1 MIKLENLTLSVENN
15 LTIFKNANIEIP
27 KNKITVLVGLNGV
40 GKTTLLKII
49 AGILKPQNGKVIK
62 KSKELFYL
70 PQRIK
75 YPKGITLFEYIESSF
90 YKKNWKW
97 FLNSEEKQKI
107 EETLELLELSDKK
120 DTFIEN
126 LSSGE
131 LQKANIALGLVSD
144 ADTLLLDEPTS
155 NMDLINQIKVLDILK
170 KLTNQGITCLVVL
183 HDINLGASYGDYFIG
198 LTKSNVVIV
207 KNRSEFFTP
216 EILNKVYGID
226 FKVINSDK
234 DFHIQIFN

>member
-1 MIKLENLTLSVENN
+1 MIKIENLSLRVEGN
-15 LTIFKNANIEIP
+15 LILFDDANIDIP
-27 KNKITVLVGLNGV
+27 KNKLSVLVGLNGV

-49 AGILKPQNGKVIK
+49 AGIIKPQSGRILNN
-62 KSKELFYL
+62 SNELFYL

-75 YPKGITLFEYIESSF
+75 YPKGITLLEYVESSF
-90 YKKNWKW
+90 YKQNWKW
-97 FLNSEEKQKI
+97 FLNKDEKQKI
-107 EETLELLELSDKK
+107 AETFELLKLSDKC
-120 DTFIEN
+120 DTLIDN

-131 LQKANIALGLVSD
+131 LQKANIALGLVSN
-144 ADTLLLDEPTS
+144 ADTFLLDEPTS

-170 KLTNQGITCLVVL
+170 KITQKGKTCLVIL

-198 LTKSNVVIV
+198 LTKSKEVIM
-207 KNRSEFFTP
+207 KSKEEFFTP
-216 EILNKVYGID
+216 EILNKIYGID

>member
-1 MIKLENLTLSVENN
+1 MIKLENLSLTVENN
-15 LTIFKNANIEIP
+15 LTIFQNANIEIP

-49 AGILKPQNGKVIK
+49 AGITKPQHGCVTKN
-62 KSKELFYL
+62 SKELFYL

-75 YPKGITLFEYIESSF
+75 YPKGITLSEYIESSF
-90 YKKNWKW
+90 YKKSWKW
-97 FLNSEEKQKI
+97 FLNVGEKQKI
-107 EETLELLELSDKK
+107 KETLELLELSDKK
-120 DTFIEN
+120 DTLIEN

-131 LQKANIALGLVSD
+131 LQKANIALGLVSN

-170 KLTNQGITCLVVL
+170 KLTNKGITCLVVL

-198 LTKSNVVIV
+198 LTKSCDVIM
-207 KNRSEFFTP
+207 KDKAEFFTP
-216 EILNKVYGID
+216 EILNKIYGID